1 MKKIFTLTLAALFV
15 SLISFAAD
23 RPRPG
28 KITVTSFDNAAV
40 IVKIDGRNY
49 NMDHNSTVLDNLRPG
64 FHTIEIF
71 KFEGRGFFGGRRL
84 RTIYS
89 TNMFVAQSQLID
101 VNIGRFG
108 QVNVQKSFYGGYDRG
123 DDRGRGWG
131 DNDHRNND
139 RGYDDHE
146 NDRDRDHRG
155 GRY

>member
-28 KITVTSFDNAAV
+28 KITVTTFDNASV
-40 IVKIDGRNY
+40 IVKIDGRRYDLNR
-49 NMDHNSTVLDNLRPG
+49 NRAVLDNLRPG
-64 FHTIEIF
+64 NHSIEIL
-71 KFEGRGFFGGRRL
+71 KYEGRGGIFGGRRL

-89 TNMFVAQSQLID
+89 TNMFVGQAQLVDI
-101 VNIGRFG
+101 NINRFG
-108 QVNVQKSFYGGYDRG
+108 QVNVQKSSYGRDDR
-123 DDRGRGWG
+123 DDRGRDWG
-131 DNDHRNND
+131 SND
-139 RGYDDHE
+139 R